1 MEPLKKKKLLLAGTK
16 SIHIQNYLRLIEDSF
31 SEILVVTDQPLET
44 GRHRNITASMSFK
57 PITAIP
63 SRLHHLRQIIRDFNP
78 DILHVH
84 QANTCAAYVLMA
96 NNTAAPV
103 IVTAWGS
110 DILYTPQV
118 SLASRIL
125 LQFILKKGDYF
136 TASCQHMAD
145 LMKKY
150 RPEMQ
155 QKILIANFGIDFD
168 FPNLPKEKIIYSN
181 RYLNPHYQIGKII
194 DGFAEFHKTPE
205 NKEWKLVIAA
215 EGSERKLLEQK
226 VADLQ
231 LNDAVQFT
239 GWLSPEANKEFY
251 ARAGLF
257 ISYAKTDSTSISLY
271 EAMASGA
278 IPVVTDYPAN
288 SEIIED
294 GKNGVLIHS
303 NVADAITRGIAL
315 CKPEIISSNKILVKE
330 RAGKES
336 NRKKFNDLYLQAIHV
351 G

>member
-1 MEPLKKKKLLLAGTK
+1 MEALKKKKLLLAGTK

-44 GRHRNITASMSFK
+44 GRHRNVTASMSFK

-63 SRLHHLRQIIRDFNP
+63 SRLHHLRKIIHEFKP

-84 QANTCAAYVLMA
+84 QANTCSAYVLFA
-96 NNTAAPV
+96 NITGAPV
-103 IVTAWGS
+103 IITAWGS

-136 TASCQHMAD
+136 TASCRHMAD

-155 QKILIANFGIDFD
+155 QEILVANFGIDFD
-168 FPNLPKEKIIYSN
+168 FPELPKEKIIYSN

-194 DGFAEFHKTPE
+194 DGFSEFNRKPE
-205 NKEWKLVIAA
+205 NKGWKLIIAA
-215 EGSERKLLEQK
+215 DGSERNSLEKK
-226 VADLQ
+226 VDQLQ
-231 LNDAVQFT
+231 LNDSVQFT
-239 GWLSPEANKEFY
+239 GWLSPEVNKEY
-251 ARAGLF
+251 YSRAGLF
-257 ISYAKTDSTSISLY
+257 ISYAKTDPTSISLY

-294 GKNGVLIHS
+294 GINGVLIS
-303 NVADAITRGIAL
+303 ENIAEAIARGISL
-315 CKPEIISSNKILVKE
+315 CKPEIIAANKILVKE

-336 NRKKFNDLYLQAIHV
+336 NRKKFNDLYLKAIHAE
-351 G
+351 

>member
-1 MEPLKKKKLLLAGTK
+1 MEALKKKKLLLVGTK

-31 SEILVVTDQPLET
+31 SEILVVTDQPLDT
-44 GRHRNITASMSFK
+44 GRHRNVTASMSFK

-63 SRLHHLRQIIRDFNP
+63 SRLHHLRRIIREFKP
-78 DILHVH
+78 DLLHAH

-96 NNTAAPV
+96 NNTIAPV

-118 SLASRIL
+118 NRASRIL
-125 LQFILKKGDYF
+125 LQYILKNGDYF
-136 TASCQHMAD
+136 TASCQYMAD

-150 RPEMQ
+150 RPEMTQ
-155 QKILIANFGIDFD
+155 EILVANFGIDVD

-194 DGFAEFHKTPE
+194 EGFAGFHSIPE
-205 NKEWKLVIAA
+205 NKEWKLIIAA
-215 EGSERKLLEQK
+215 EGSERKMMEQK
-226 VADLQ
+226 VTDLQ
-231 LNDAVQFT
+231 LNESVQFT
-239 GWLSPEANKEFY
+239 GWLSPEANREY
-251 ARAGLF
+251 YSRASIF

-278 IPVVTDYPAN
+278 IPVVTDYPSN

-303 NVADAITRGIAL
+303 DVADAITRGITL
-315 CKPEIISSNKILVKE
+315 CTPEVISSNKILVRE
-330 RAGKES
+330 RAGKEA
-336 NRKKFNDLYLQAIHV
+336 NRKKFNDLYLKAMHAD
-351 G
+351 

>member
-44 GRHRNITASMSFK
+44 GRHRNVTASMSFK

-63 SRLHHLRQIIRDFNP
+63 SRLHHLRRIIREFNP

-84 QANTCAAYVLMA
+84 QANTCAAYVLKA

-118 SLASRIL
+118 SLPSRIL

-136 TASCQHMAD
+136 TASCQYMAD

-155 QKILIANFGIDFD
+155 QEILVANFGIDFD
-168 FPNLPKEKIIYSN
+168 FPELPKEKIIYSN

-194 DGFAEFHKTPE
+194 EGFAEFNRKPE
-205 NKEWKLVIAA
+205 NKEWKLIIAA
-215 EGSERKLLEQK
+215 DGSERTLLEKQ
-226 VADLQ
+226 VDQLQ
-231 LNDAVQFT
+231 LNDSIQFT
-239 GWLSPEANKEFY
+239 GWLSPEVNKEY
-251 ARAGLF
+251 YSKAGLF

-294 GKNGVLIHS
+294 GKNGVLIHE
-303 NVADAITRGIAL
+303 NIAEAIAHGISL
-315 CKPEIISSNKILVKE
+315 CKPEIIAANKVLVKE
-330 RAGKES
+330 RAGKEA
-336 NRKKFNDLYLQAIHV
+336 NRKKFNDLYLKAIHAE
-351 G
+351 